1 MSSRTFKD
9 PDRLCRG
16 ARRGPLARFRRALAP
31 RLGRAGRLALA
42 LLALAALA
50 PASATAAPLAWS
62 TPASA
67 DPGQTPT
74 GIACPSEGLCV
85 AIDHTHVLR
94 TTDPAAPNPEWSRAQ
109 QIDPGHT
116 LSSLAC
122 APAGLC
128 VTVDESGQASA
139 STNPAAGAGGWTG
152 PVTIDS
158 AGLTGVSCPSAG
170 LCVAVDQAGKELRST
185 DPGAASPTWSE
196 ARIDGSPLHAIS
208 CPSESLCVAV
218 DAAGEVLVSGNPAA
232 PSPAWSSRVI
242 DAGNSLQA
250 ISCAGVSLCVA
261 ADALGNALVSAD
273 PGASFP
279 TWSVTPIDLTG
290 TLTGTSCATS
300 GLCVLVDN
308 RGAALASDD
317 PAASIPT
324 WNGAAAD
331 SAALVG
337 VACLPGGF
345 CVGIDNVGQ
354 SVRALV
360 PAPTSA
366 TAAAVELTA
375 GEATLTGTVNPDD
388 AVLGECRFEYGT
400 TTAYGQ
406 NASCANALSPVGG
419 AQAVTARVAGLAPA
433 TTYHFRIVAANAGG
447 VGVGADATFKTAAA
461 VALVQ
466 PRPSIAGVPGIGER
480 VRCNPGVSSGA
491 TATLTYAWVRDAS
504 TIAGATSST
513 YVIKPADA
521 KHHLQCRVTATDAAG
536 SATASSAFVS
546 VPATG
551 VLAAVGETSIGK
563 LTTSGAQINVPTRC
577 ASRAPEGCAISLRVT
592 ITQTQ
597 SHKPHRHVTVTL
609 VNSTVRL
616 NQGQQRTIVLKLNS
630 SGRRLLAQEHRLAV
644 ALAVKGTLI
653 GVLKASLKNTAVTLR
668 DPPSR
673 HKR

>member
-1 MSSRTFKD
+1 M
-9 PDRLCRG
+9 
-16 ARRGPLARFRRALAP
+16 
-31 RLGRAGRLALA
+31 
-42 LLALAALA
+42 
-50 PASATAAPLAWS
+50 
-62 TPASA
+62 
-67 DPGQTPT
+67 
-74 GIACPSEGLCV
+74 

-128 VTVDESGQASA
+128 VAVDESGQALA
-139 STNPAAGAGGWTG
+139 TTNPAAGAGGWTG

-158 AGLTGVSCPSAG
+158 AGITGVSCPSAS

-185 DPGAASPTWSE
+185 NPGAASPTWSE
-196 ARIDGSPLHAIS
+196 AKIAGSSLHAIS

-218 DAAGEVLVSGNPAA
+218 DAAGEVLVSPDPAA
-232 PSPAWSSRVI
+232 PSPLWSSRVI
-242 DAGNSLQA
+242 DAGTSLQA
-250 ISCAGVSLCVA
+250 VSCASASLCVA
-261 ADALGNALVSAD
+261 VDTLGNALVSAD
-273 PGASFP
+273 PGASPP
-279 TWSVTPIDLTG
+279 TWGVTQIDVTG
-290 TLTGTSCATS
+290 TFTGASCATS

-308 RGAALASDD
+308 RGSALASDN
-317 PAASIPT
+317 PAASIPA
-324 WNGAAAD
+324 WNGATVD
-331 SAALVG
+331 SAAVAG
-337 VACLPGGF
+337 VSCLPGGL
-345 CVGIDNVGQ
+345 CVAIDSVGQ

-360 PAPTSA
+360 PAPISA
-366 TAAAVELTA
+366 TASAGELTA

-400 TTAYGQ
+400 SSAYGQ

-419 AQAVTARVAGLAPA
+419 AQAVSARIAGLAAA

-461 VALVQ
+461 IALVH

-480 VRCNPGVSSGA
+480 VRCNSGVSTSS
-491 TATLTYAWVRDAS
+491 TATLTYAWVRDAT

-513 YVIKPADA
+513 YIIKPADA
-521 KHHLQCRVTATDAAG
+521 KHHLQCRVTATNAAG

-597 SHKPHRHVTVTL
+597 SRKPHRRVTVTL
-609 VNSTVRL
+609 ATSLVRL
-616 NQGQQRTIVLKLNS
+616 KQGQKRTIVLKLNS
-630 SGRRLLAQEHRLAV
+630 SGRRLLAQKHRLAV

-653 GVLKASLKNTAVTLR
+653 GVLKASLKNTTVTLR